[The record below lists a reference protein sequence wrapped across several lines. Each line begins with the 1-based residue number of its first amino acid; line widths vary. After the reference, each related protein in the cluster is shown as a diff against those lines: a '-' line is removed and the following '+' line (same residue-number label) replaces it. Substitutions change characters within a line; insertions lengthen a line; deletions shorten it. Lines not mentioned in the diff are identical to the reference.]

1 MSCGSF
7 LKCWIYTS
15 IALLLTMGIVVEIVF
30 IVLAC
35 GRFAE
40 AAENKTSLIVTGTI
54 CLCVMILVAV
64 IGCCGASK
72 KNTCLLITYA
82 IIAGLLCA
90 CFWIFFAFLKKGK
103 DNIHSD
109 VDAICAGN
117 NKNTFIND
125 LNNVYRNNVGAFCT
139 AACPCKADADKFT
152 GAEYAGMQRAANGA
166 TVIANCPN
174 NPVSGVKSGTLSFLG
189 WLEEKKDC
197 SGICDRR
204 IYYYF
209 SDVNRGVPGKA
220 CKEPLLDYLDSNS
233 PPNLRVVHRSLRGY
247 DNRGSGDVP
256 GNDFLAALHLHWNE
270 EVRRKTLGYAI
281 IANAVPYWL
290 LIRVFLHM
298 PLYRQFL

>member
-1 MSCGSF
+1 MGSSNIPMSCASF

-15 IALLLTMGIVVEIVF
+15 IALLLVMGIVVEIVF
-30 IVLAC
+30 VVLAC

-54 CLCVMILVAV
+54 CLCVMILVAI

-90 CFWIFFAFLKKGK
+90 CFWISFVYMKKGK
-103 DNIHSD
+103 DNIHDD
-109 VDAICAGN
+109 VNAICANN

-125 LNNVYRNNVGAFCT
+125 LNNVYRNNVAAFCT
-139 AACPCKADADKFT
+139 AACPCKADANKFT
-152 GAEYAGMQRAANGA
+152 GAAYATMVRNANGA

-174 NPVSGVKSGTLSFLG
+174 NPVSGVKNSLLSFLG

-197 SGICDRR
+197 SGICTQQP
-204 IYYYF
+204 YYYF

-220 CKEPLLDYLDSNS
+220 CKDPLLDYLDKWYIGAY
-233 PPNLRVVHRSLRGY
+233 VV
-247 DNRGSGDVP
+247 
-256 GNDFLAALHLHWNE
+256 
-270 EVRRKTLGYAI
+270 TI
-281 IANAVPYWL
+281 IAGVVTFLGTISSL
-290 LIRVFLHM
+290 LYICLGTKKTDEKSAAA
-298 PLYRQFL
+298 